1 MHELAEFEGYL
12 HEFAVNADDLR
23 ARAFGSDAQCLI
35 QVAEVA
41 GVVQGY
47 ALTLSIPFTYDLRP
61 TVVLKELYVNA
72 QYRSAGLGERLL
84 KDVANWAL
92 YSGAGRLK
100 WDVLAGNG
108 LAEQFYQRHG
118 GRRVD
123 KWLAYEMD
131 ALNLVRLAAAP

>member
-23 ARAFGSDAQCLI
+23 ARAFGPDAQCRI

-41 GVVQGY
+41 GNLQGY

-61 TVVLKELYVNA
+61 TLVLKELYVNA

-92 YSGAGRLK
+92 SSGAGRLK

-118 GRRVD
+118 GRRVE
-123 KWLAYEMD
+123 KWLAYEME
-131 ALNLVRLAAAP
+131 AASLVKLAAAR